1 MDVLL
6 GLAVAAQLIC
16 AAGLLLGRS
25 AADRLHYASAG
36 YTVGP
41 LCVLVAILIRQHLN
55 SAGLDAI
62 AAVGLLLLTG
72 PLVVHATGRAIRRIE
87 NGQLTARPGE
97 RAE

>member
-1 MDVLL
+1 MLL
-6 GLAVAAQLIC
+6 CVAVAAQLIS
-16 AAGLLLGRS
+16 AAGLLLSRT

-41 LCVLVAILIRQHLN
+41 FCVLAAILIRQRLS

-72 PLVVHATGRAIRRIE
+72 PLVVHATGRAIRRRE
-87 NGQLTARPGE
+87 PGRFGARAGE
-97 RAE
+97 RVD